1 MTNPSGGRRSS
12 SANFEQIPDTG
23 RGRGRGLANL
33 GDALSRVAM
42 VAPAART
49 WDNEPMTRAALVAA
63 WYRGESDALGLI
75 AAAADEQTAAD
86 VRLVENCVRAL
97 AQRLADNGRKVEQ
110 PRRVAVVVKDAS
122 GRDSVRVRWD
132 GGEEWQRAAAAGLAA
147 VVAWRNGALDC
158 PTVPGARVV
167 DAVAVVAWRG
177 VVDELSRDD
186 IGRTVEL
193 SAVSGEWLAAAVHP
207 DAAELVAGMETR
219 DDKAARWLRER
230 GQAKR
235 KAALPSQMENLK
247 HGHARR
253 VALVERIETAAGRLL
268 AGDTVDNA
276 ARAVGFRD
284 GGGKSKRSAGDALA
298 AAARAVGLNFSL
310 FPPSNRPTVADEFNP
325 YGRKL
330 VLDAGE
336 TVAPFVPLDAG
347 KAWQRG
353 LFAVTLSDG
362 SVEWSN

>member
-1 MTNPSGGRRSS
+1 MKTMTNPSDGRRFS
-12 SANFEQIPDTG
+12 SANDEQIPET
-23 RGRGRGLANL
+23 GRGRGLANI
-33 GDALSRVAM
+33 GDALSLVE
-42 VAPAART
+42 VVTPAART

-75 AAAADEQTAAD
+75 QAAADEQTAAD

-97 AQRLADNGRKVEQ
+97 AQRLADNGRTVEH
-110 PRRVAVVVKDAS
+110 PRRVAVVVKDSS
-122 GRDSVRVRWD
+122 GRDSVRVRLD

-207 DAAELVAGMETR
+207 DAAELVAGIESR

-235 KAALPSQMENLK
+235 KAALPSKMESFK
-247 HGHARR
+247 HGNARR
-253 VALVERIETAAGRLL
+253 VALVERIETAA
-268 AGDTVDNA
+268 
-276 ARAVGFRD
+276 
-284 GGGKSKRSAGDALA
+284 
-298 AAARAVGLNFSL
+298 RAVGLNFSL
-310 FPPSNRPTVADEFNP
+310 VQPSNRPTVADEFNP
-325 YGRKL
+325 HGRKL

-336 TVAPFVPLDAG
+336 TVAPFVPSDAG
-347 KAWQRG
+347 KSWARG
-353 LFAVTLSDG
+353 LFAVLQPCG
-362 SVEWSN
+362 AVEWSN